1 MNQRLKKAA
10 IAGIAG
16 EILYF
21 ISMALFLIT
30 QAEAALT
37 FWEAMTV
44 AGAMIMLKGKNAII
58 TGARRGIGRA
68 TVETFASFGA
78 NVWACARKPDGSFEA
93 DMQQVAEKYNVSI
106 WPVYF
111 DVTDETQI
119 KQAVQAIRK
128 QKVSI
133 DALVNMAGIVEDSTS
148 FQMTSID
155 KMKHLFDTNFFAVTL
170 LTQYISRLMARQN
183 SGSIINIASIVGATK
198 HLARELAADNIRV
211 NAVAPGMIETEMGAK
226 IEENLRDH
234 MLNKVI
240 MGRMGK
246 PEEIANVVAF
256 LASDYASYMTGQI
269 IRVDGGM

>member
-1 MNQRLKKAA
+1 
-10 IAGIAG
+10 
-16 EILYF
+16 
-21 ISMALFLIT
+21 
-30 QAEAALT
+30 
-37 FWEAMTV
+37 
-44 AGAMIMLKGKNAII
+44 MLKGKNAII

-78 NVWACARKPDGSFEA
+78 NVWACARKPDDSFEA

-133 DALVNMAGIVEDSTS
+133 DTLVNMAGIVEDSTS

-183 SGSIINIASIVGATK
+183 SGSIINIASIAGLDGEPAQYEYATSKAAIVGATK
-198 HLARELAADNIRV
+198 HLARELAANNIRV

-226 IEENLRDH
+226 IEENLRNH

-246 PEEIANVVAF
+246 PSEIANVVAF